1 MTLKNKNILV
11 SGATGGLGKAV
22 VELFLKENANVIVTY
37 FSENSFSK
45 LRDGLK
51 NPQNLIGYRVDL
63 SSSDEVEKSFKDF
76 KNIHIY
82 LDEFI
87 HLAGGFW
94 MGGILADT
102 SVEAWNNMINQNL
115 NATFYA
121 CRQAFQLMKLN
132 GGHILTI
139 AAKSAVDLP
148 GGMGAYA
155 VSKSGVLALTKILA
169 KEGKDFAIRANCL
182 LPGTIDTPANRK
194 AMPDSDFT
202 SWVPTE
208 EIARKILSF
217 SKNSA
222 LSGSIIEMYG
232 KIS

>member
-1 MTLKNKNILV
+1 MTLKNKNILIT
-11 SGATGGLGKAV
+11 GATGGLGKAV
-22 VELFLKENANVIVTY
+22 VELFLNENANVIVTY

-45 LRDGLK
+45 LRDSLK
-51 NPQNLIGYRVDL
+51 NPQNLSGYRVDL
-63 SSSDEVEKSFKDF
+63 SISDEVEKFFKDF
-76 KNIHIY
+76 KDKHVH

-102 SVEAWNNMINQNL
+102 SVEDWSNMIDQNL

-121 CRQAFQLMKLN
+121 CRHAFQLMKLH

-139 AAKSAVDLP
+139 AAKSALDLP
-148 GGMGAYA
+148 EGMGAYA
-155 VSKSGVLALTKILA
+155 VSKAGVLALSNILA
-169 KEGKDFAIRANCL
+169 KEGKDFAIRANCI
-182 LPGTIDTPANRK
+182 LPGTIDTPGNRK
-194 AMPDSDFT
+194 AMPNADFT

-208 EIARKILSF
+208 EIAREILSI
-217 SKNSA
+217 SKNST

-232 KIS
+232 KLS